1 MRWGRNTLPHFR
13 VSVICQAEYKALY
26 KEKPLPSWWGWKF
39 FGNNTWAECWCREC
53 WCLIISLLAVR
64 SFSCSAPKKELFVD
78 RKEEEKRNS
87 VAFCVC
93 LFAATCWCFLKNPG
107 GICTSFGFGFYVFVD
122 HNMLWSSC
130 NFHHSV
136 GHCCKFYLR
145 PLVGYTWKV
154 RIDLSRNEW
163 LRHSAETWIPRVKY
177 KSQCNPGLE
186 RRWWRWISMF
196 ESFVH
201 QNCFDTKNSH
211 GIWKTLG
218 DPGQV
223 QRCWSFAAF
232 AEHFSSQD
240 FGNIFLALPKYR
252 THVVTGIMCCQTSRK
267 TGFRFKPSPWNLSG
281 FASPTSWCCA
291 GAAWRRLRPLRCWRG
306 APVPLRRRCWAPSRP
321 CLRHRWSTSRWL
333 KVDVGTV
340 YMVYSV

>member
-1 MRWGRNTLPHFR
+1 M
-13 VSVICQAEYKALY
+13 
-26 KEKPLPSWWGWKF
+26 
-39 FGNNTWAECWCREC
+39 
-53 WCLIISLLAVR
+53 LL
-64 SFSCSAPKKELFVD
+64 
-78 RKEEEKRNS
+78 
-87 VAFCVC
+87 
-93 LFAATCWCFLKNPG
+93 LFAATCWWKNPG

-145 PLVGYTWKV
+145 PLIGYTWKV
-154 RIDLSRNEW
+154 RIDLSRNHGAAFG
-163 LRHSAETWIPRVKY
+163 RNIFQGSNTNQSK
-177 KSQCNPGLE
+177 NPGLE

-196 ESFVH
+196 ESFIH
-201 QNCFDTKNSH
+201 QNCFDTTKNSH

-240 FGNIFLALPKYR
+240 FGNIRALPKYR

-267 TGFRFKPSPWNLSG
+267 TGFRFKPSLRSQVSPHRRPGAAPGRLGGASG
-281 FASPTSWCCA
+281 RCAADVGRLCRCA
-291 GAAWRRLRPLRCWRG
+291 GGAGRHRGRVWGTGDQRHGGWRWTLALCIWYIVLSIFHHTMTIPQVTCLAFVQSWLFMDIRGPPPYFPVAQGTRILSCGKTGSIAVGSAAWVICILRSLHW
-306 APVPLRRRCWAPSRP
+306 
-321 CLRHRWSTSRWL
+321 
-333 KVDVGTV
+333 
-340 YMVYSV
+340 